1 MISEKFQKIGWLK
14 FLKQI
19 FTIELLVLLVWIPC
33 VIFIFA
39 TIQDR
44 KIAGLVAGA
53 GFLLIPVFNIFH
65 ERKSGASSSS
75 RLSRVFAS
83 GAFFLLSAMPI
94 FLFRVF
100 NWEKSLEEI
109 SIFGILSG
117 RELHSLS
124 NILFIVMIVVYFVTN
139 ILDAKVSR
147 QNAS

>member
-1 MISEKFQKIGWLK
+1 MVSEKFQKIGLLRV
-14 FLKQI
+14 LKQV
-19 FTIELLVLLVWIPC
+19 FTVELLALLLWIPC

-53 GFLLIPVFNIFH
+53 GFLLIPIFNIFR
-65 ERKSGASSSS
+65 ERKSEASSSS

-124 NILFIVMIVVYFVTN
+124 NILFAAMIAVYFVTN
-139 ILDAKVSR
+139 ILDTKKNGAV
-147 QNAS
+147 